1 MMRQEFEQMENYWQ
15 QKIEE
20 ERNFYDQQLRSSEST
35 FTELEERIQDYE
47 ELLAAES
54 EKSNNNAEELYTIE
68 EDEHLELQATFN
80 DIEHLLIFYLLRLI
94 CGRQK

>member
-47 ELLAAES
+47 ELLAAET
-54 EKSNNNAEELYTIE
+54 EKSTNIPEQLYTIE
-68 EDEHLELQATFN
+68 EDEHLEMQVT
-80 DIEHLLIFYLLRLI
+80 YT
-94 CGRQK
+94 